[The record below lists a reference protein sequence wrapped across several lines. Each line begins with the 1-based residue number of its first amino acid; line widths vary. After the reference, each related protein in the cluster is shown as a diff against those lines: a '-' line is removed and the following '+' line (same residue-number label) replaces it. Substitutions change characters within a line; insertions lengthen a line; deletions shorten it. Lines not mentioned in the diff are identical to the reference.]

1 MSSYKESGLEH
12 ALAWKNYNLAT
23 DIPKIYIF
31 LLTTPNFVLKFNLM
45 EIWGNWRK
53 RRPAQ
58 ILSYFLSRK
67 RGQRSQLANSL
78 GRHVLA
84 EIYGCS
90 FDILND
96 REKVEMLMVNAA
108 LEAGAEVRE
117 VVFHKFSP
125 QGVSGVVVISES
137 HLAIHTWPELG
148 YAAVDVFTCGD
159 RVNPWDACNYLTD
172 HFKAGHMT
180 ATEIKR
186 GIVEDPK
193 EAVNI

>member
-1 MSSYKESGLEH
+1 MLEFSLVEFVCPDKRSS
-12 ALAWKNYNLAT
+12 
-23 DIPKIYIF
+23 
-31 LLTTPNFVLKFNLM
+31 
-45 EIWGNWRK
+45 
-53 RRPAQ
+53 AQ
-58 ILSYFLSRK
+58 IPSYFAEK

-84 EIYGCS
+84 EINGCS

-96 REKVEMLMVNAA
+96 REKVEAIMVNAA

-159 RVNPWDACNYLTD
+159 RVNPWVACNFLTN
-172 HFKAGHMT
+172 HFKAGHMA

-186 GIVEDPK
+186 GIIEDPK